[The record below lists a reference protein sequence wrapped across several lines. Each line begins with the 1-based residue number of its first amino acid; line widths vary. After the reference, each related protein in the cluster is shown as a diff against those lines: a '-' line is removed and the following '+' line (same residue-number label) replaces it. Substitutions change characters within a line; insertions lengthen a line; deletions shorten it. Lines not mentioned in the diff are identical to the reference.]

1 MGLLPIER
9 KRYNGKLQRAESED
23 RLENNIGYWKEIVWK
38 RNRKKYLGKYRRN
51 NIEIND
57 RNIKEYM
64 NRTIISIGFLEKW
77 I

>member
-9 KRYNGKLQRAESED
+9 KRYNGKLPRAESED

-38 RNRKKYLGKYRRN
+38 RNGKKYLGKYRKN

-64 NRTIISIGFLEKW
+64 NRIIISIGFLEK
-77 I
+77 

>member
-38 RNRKKYLGKYRRN
+38 RNGKKYLEKYRRN

-64 NRTIISIGFLEKW
+64 NRTMISIGFLEK
-77 I
+77 

>member
-38 RNRKKYLGKYRRN
+38 RNGKKYLEKYRRN

-64 NRTIISIGFLEKW
+64 NRTIISIGFLEK
-77 I
+77 

>member
-23 RLENNIGYWKEIVWK
+23 RLENNIGYWKEIVGK
-38 RNRKKYLGKYRRN
+38 RNGKIYSEKYRRS

-57 RNIKEYM
+57 RNIKEYK
-64 NRTIISIGFLEKW
+64 NKTIISISFLEK
-77 I
+77 

>member
-38 RNRKKYLGKYRRN
+38 RNEKKYLEEYRRN

-64 NRTIISIGFLEKW
+64 NRIIISICFLEK
-77 I
+77 

>member
-38 RNRKKYLGKYRRN
+38 RNEKKYLGEYRRN

-64 NRTIISIGFLEKW
+64 NRIIISICFLEK
-77 I
+77 

>member
-38 RNRKKYLGKYRRN
+38 RNEKKYLGKYRRN

-64 NRTIISIGFLEKW
+64 NRTIISIGFLEK
-77 I
+77 

>member
-38 RNRKKYLGKYRRN
+38 RNGKQYLGKYRRN

-64 NRTIISIGFLEKW
+64 NRTIISISFLEK
-77 I
+77 